1 MTVENKIQP
10 FGVVPLTTEL
20 LTVLGRKCPSGRFA
34 SLLSSVSLWPR
45 NPLEPA
51 GFVVTLWLAPIRE
64 VPNVDR

>member
-34 SLLSSVSLWPR
+34 SLLSRLACGRETLLNLLDSL
-45 NPLEPA
+45 
-51 GFVVTLWLAPIRE
+51 
-64 VPNVDR
+64 